1 MVQRAP
7 ERTAFDLPAGD
18 RPADSAPSA
27 PATPPVPVERR
38 LCMGNEAIGLAA
50 IAAGVNVACGYP
62 GTPSTEIV
70 ETMKPAQIM
79 RSAVWPAA
87 IVSGL
92 ELNTF
97 ISGPANTRHSTVPP
111 AMMVPVMARV
121 RL

>member
-18 RPADSAPSA
+18 RPADSAPPA

-62 GTPSTEIV
+62 GTPST
-70 ETMKPAQIM
+70 
-79 RSAVWPAA
+79 
-87 IVSGL
+87 
-92 ELNTF
+92 
-97 ISGPANTRHSTVPP
+97 
-111 AMMVPVMARV
+111 
-121 RL
+121 